1 MKKLLVVLI
10 CITMLIAVA
19 PTVLVAE
26 ASGESAYILHDGVKV
41 YSDNTLG
48 TVIAELS
55 VNTPV
60 TVTGSEQIGGETY
73 YILDYSGSVGYVR
86 AAYVYY
92 AEFYDAELNVKAAKC
107 LADKVGGRINVY
119 ASPAEG
125 AEVLYTLS
133 DGVRIDVA
141 ECGNDDYYLII
152 RSNGNGYVK
161 KSEVTEGLSRN
172 QRVALAVSLIS
183 VVCVIGIFAL
193 IYVQRN
199 KEYLA
204 ARKARRNA
212 AKKGADLP
220 NDF

>member
-1 MKKLLVVLI
+1 MKKLLAVLI
-10 CITMLIAVA
+10 CLAMLFAVA

-26 ASGESAYILHDGVKV
+26 ASGESAYILHDGVKM

-73 YILDYSGSVGYVR
+73 YILNYNGSVGYVR

-92 AEFYDAELNVKAAKC
+92 AEFYGAELNVRAAKC
-107 LADKVGGRINVY
+107 LAEKVGGRINVY

-125 AEVLYTLS
+125 AEVIYTLS

-141 ECGNDDYYLII
+141 ECGSDEYYLLI
-152 RSNGNGYVK
+152 RGDGNGYVK

-172 QRVALAVSLIS
+172 QRVALAVTLIS
-183 VVCVIGIFAL
+183 AVCVIGIFAL

-199 KEYLA
+199 KEYIA

-212 AKKGADLP
+212 LKKGTDLP
-220 NDF
+220 E

>member
-10 CITMLIAVA
+10 CLTMLIAVA
-19 PTVLVAE
+19 PSVLVAE
-26 ASGESAYILHDGVKV
+26 ASGESAYVLHDGVKM
-41 YSDNTLG
+41 YSDATLS
-48 TVIAELS
+48 TVVAEPAINAPL
-55 VNTPV
+55 
-60 TVTGSEQIGGETY
+60 TVTGSERIGNEIY
-73 YILDYSGSVGYVR
+73 YVAEYNGIAGYVK

-92 AEFYDAELNVKAAKC
+92 AEFYDVELNVKAAKC

-119 ASPAEG
+119 ASPSEG

-141 ECGNDDYYLII
+141 ECGSDEYYFLI
-152 RSNGNGYVK
+152 RSDGNN
-161 KSEVTEGLSRN
+161 L
-172 QRVALAVSLIS
+172 RVALAVTLIS

-212 AKKGADLP
+212 LKKGG
-220 NDF
+220 DFPE

>member
-10 CITMLIAVA
+10 CLTMLIAVA
-19 PTVLVAE
+19 PSVLVAE
-26 ASGESAYILHDGVKV
+26 ASGESAYVLHDGVKM
-41 YSDNTLG
+41 YSDATLS
-48 TVIAELS
+48 TVVAEPAINAPL
-55 VNTPV
+55 
-60 TVTGSEQIGGETY
+60 TVTGSERIGNEIY
-73 YILDYSGSVGYVR
+73 YVAEYNGIAGYVK

-119 ASPAEG
+119 ASPSEG

-141 ECGNDDYYLII
+141 ECGSDEYYFLI
-152 RSNGNGYVK
+152 RSDGNGYVK

-172 QRVALAVSLIS
+172 LRVALAVTLIS

-204 ARKARRNA
+204 ARKARREA
-212 AKKGADLP
+212 LKKGTDLP
-220 NDF
+220 E